1 MPKRLAVRRTMAVKY
16 QTRGRYAVRTRNLA
30 IVVLLLGGCSSREA
44 PAGPP
49 RPHVS
54 VANPIV
60 REVIDWDDYVGRFEA
75 VQDVTV
81 MPRVS
86 GTITTIMFR
95 NGQDVKAGQPL
106 FVIDPRP
113 FRAVYLQAAADLS
126 KARATQ
132 TNAGTVFARAQK
144 LLDAQKLSRED
155 YKNRLAVRQAAD
167 ADVDAKTA
175 AVEAA
180 RLNLEFTTVATPVT
194 GRVSDRRVSVG
205 DTVVA
210 NATPLTRV
218 VTLDPIWFDFEG
230 AESFY
235 LKYVRQD
242 QSGERRSSRYAPNPV
257 EVQLADETGYPHKG
271 RMVFVDN
278 AIDTRSGTI
287 RAQAELPNPDGFL
300 TPGMFGRAR
309 LLGSGAYKAML
320 IPDEAIVTD
329 QTRRLVYVV
338 GEDGGVAPRIVETG
352 PLVIGLRVVR
362 SGIAATDR
370 GVLDGLARLQPGA
383 RVDTTLVKLEPRAE
397 DTSPTSS
404 PLSAPPSAAAT
415 PR

>member
-1 MPKRLAVRRTMAVKY
+1 MPNRSTAGCTMVVES
-16 QTRGRYAVRTRNLA
+16 QTSSNELTAHVLT
-30 IVVLLLGGCSSREA
+30 VVALLLGGCSSQEA
-44 PAGPP
+44 PAAGPP

-75 VQDVTV
+75 VQDVTL
-81 MPRVS
+81 MPRIS
-86 GTITTIMFR
+86 GTITEILFK
-95 NGQDVKAGQPL
+95 NGQDVKAGQSL
-106 FVIDPRP
+106 FIIDPRP
-113 FRAVYLQAAADLS
+113 FRAAYLQAVAALA
-126 KARATQ
+126 KAQATQ
-132 TNAGTVFARAQK
+132 INAKTVFERAQK
-144 LLDAQKLSRED
+144 LLGVQALSKEEYDNREAA
-155 YKNRLAVRQAAD
+155 LHSAD
-167 ADVDAKTA
+167 ADVEAQMA
-175 AVEAA
+175 AVESA
-180 RLNLEFTTVATPVT
+180 RLNLEFTTVAAPVT
-194 GRVSDRRVSVG
+194 GRVSDRKVSVG

-210 NATPLTRV
+210 NMTPLTRV

-235 LKYVRQD
+235 LKYARLD
-242 QSGERRSSRYAPNPV
+242 KSGDRRSSRNTPNPV

-278 AIDTRSGTI
+278 AIDTHSGTI

-309 LLGSGAYKAML
+309 LLASGVYKAML

-338 GEDGGVAPRIVETG
+338 GKDGAVAPRIVETG

-362 SGIAATDR
+362 AGITATDKV
-370 GVLDGLARLQPGA
+370 VLDGLARLQPGA
-383 RVDTTLVKLEPRAE
+383 RVDTTLEKLGPRAE
-397 DTSPTSS
+397 DTSPTSA
-404 PLSAPPSAAAT
+404 PLSAPPSTQAT

>member
-1 MPKRLAVRRTMAVKY
+1 MAVIYPTRQRHAARVPILAVVA
-16 QTRGRYAVRTRNLA
+16 
-30 IVVLLLGGCSSREA
+30 LLLAGCSSREA
-44 PAGPP
+44 PAAPP
-49 RPHVS
+49 KPHVS
-54 VANPIV
+54 AANPIV

-86 GTITTIMFR
+86 GTITEILFR

-106 FVIDPRP
+106 FIIDPRP
-113 FRAVYLQAAADLS
+113 FRAVHLQAVADLA

-132 TNAGTVFARAQK
+132 ANASTVFARAQK
-144 LLDAQKLSRED
+144 LLNVQVLSKED
-155 YKNRLAVRQAAD
+155 YDTREAALHAAD
-167 ADVDAKTA
+167 ADVDAQTA

-180 RLNLEFTTVATPVT
+180 RLNLEFTTIAAPVT
-194 GRVSDRRVSVG
+194 GRISDRKVSVG

-210 NATPLTRV
+210 NTTPLTRV
-218 VTLDPIWFDFEG
+218 VTLDPIWFDFDG

-235 LKYVRQD
+235 LKYIRQD
-242 QSGERRSSRYAPNPV
+242 KSGERPSSRYVPNPV

-278 AIDTRSGTI
+278 AIDTHSGTI

-338 GEDGGVAPRIVETG
+338 GEDGMIASRMVETG
-352 PLVIGLRVVR
+352 PLVVGLRVVR
-362 SGIAATDR
+362 TGLMPTDKV
-370 GVLDGLARLQPGA
+370 VLDGLARLQPGA
-383 RVDTTLVKLEPRAE
+383 RVEATLVKLEPRAE

-404 PLSAPPSAAAT
+404 PLSAPPSAQAT

>member
-1 MPKRLAVRRTMAVKY
+1 MTEKY
-16 QTRGRYAVRTRNLA
+16 QTRGRYAARPRNVV
-30 IVVLLLGGCSSREA
+30 IVVLWLGGWSSREA
-44 PAGPP
+44 QAGPP

-86 GTITTIMFR
+86 GTITEIMFR

-106 FVIDPRP
+106 FIIDPRP
-113 FRAVYLQAAADLS
+113 FRAIYLQAVADLS

-132 TNAGTVFARAQK
+132 TNASTVSARAQK
-144 LLDAQKLSRED
+144 LVDAQILSRED
-155 YKNRLAVRQAAD
+155 YENRLAALHAAD

-180 RLNLEFTTVATPVT
+180 RLNLEFTTVAAPVT
-194 GRVSDRRVSVG
+194 GRVSDRQGSVG

-210 NATPLTRV
+210 STTPLTRV

-278 AIDTRSGTI
+278 AIDTHSGTI
-287 RAQAELPNPDGFL
+287 RAQAELPNPDGSL
-300 TPGMFGRAR
+300 TPPMFGPAR
-309 LLGSGAYKAML
+309 LLGSGADKAML

-329 QTRRLVYVV
+329 RTRRFVYFAHNY
-338 GEDGGVAPRIVETG
+338 GNIPPRT
-352 PLVIGLRVVR
+352 
-362 SGIAATDR
+362 
-370 GVLDGLARLQPGA
+370 
-383 RVDTTLVKLEPRAE
+383 
-397 DTSPTSS
+397 
-404 PLSAPPSAAAT
+404 
-415 PR
+415 

>member
-1 MPKRLAVRRTMAVKY
+1 MAVKY
-16 QTRGRYAVRTRNLA
+16 QTQGRYAARTRNLA
-30 IVVLLLGGCSSREA
+30 IVALLLGGCSSREA

-86 GTITTIMFR
+86 GTITEIMFR
-95 NGQDVKAGQPL
+95 NGIDVKAGQPL
-106 FVIDPRP
+106 FIIDPRP
-113 FRAVYLQAAADLS
+113 FRAIYLQTVADLS

-132 TNAGTVFARAQK
+132 TNASTVSARAQK
-144 LLDAQKLSRED
+144 LVDAQILSRED
-155 YKNRLAVRQAAD
+155 YENRLAALHAAD

-180 RLNLEFTTVATPVT
+180 RLNLEFTTVAAPLT

-210 NATPLTRV
+210 NTTPLTRV

-278 AIDTRSGTI
+278 AIDTHSGTI

-338 GEDGGVAPRIVETG
+338 GEDGAVAPRIVETG
-352 PLVIGLRVVR
+352 PLVVGLRVVR
-362 SGIAATDR
+362 TGSAPMDR
-370 GVLDGLARLQPGA
+370 VVLDGLARLQPGA
-383 RVDTTLVKLEPRAE
+383 RVETTLVKLEPRAE
-397 DTSPTSS
+397 DTSPTST
-404 PLSAPPSAAAT
+404 PLSAPPSAEAT

>member
-1 MPKRLAVRRTMAVKY
+1 MAVKY
-16 QTRGRYAVRTRNLA
+16 QTQGRYAARMRNLA

-75 VQDVTV
+75 IQDVTV

-86 GTITTIMFR
+86 GTITEILFR

-113 FRAVYLQAAADLS
+113 FQAVHLQAVADLS

-132 TNAGTVFARAQK
+132 TNASTVSARAQK
-144 LLDAQKLSRED
+144 LLDAQILSRED
-155 YKNRLAVRQAAD
+155 YENRLAALHAAD

-180 RLNLEFTTVATPVT
+180 RLNLEFTTVAAPVT
-194 GRVSDRRVSVG
+194 GRVSDRRVSMG

-210 NATPLTRV
+210 NTTSLTRV

-235 LKYVRQD
+235 LKYIRQD
-242 QSGERRSSRYAPNPV
+242 KAGERPSSRYVPNPV

-278 AIDTRSGTI
+278 AIDTHSGTI

-338 GEDGGVAPRIVETG
+338 GEDGAAAPRIVETG
-352 PLVIGLRVVR
+352 PLVVGLRVVR
-362 SGIAATDR
+362 TGLVPTDKV
-370 GVLDGLARLQPGA
+370 VLDGLARLQPGA
-383 RVDTTLVKLEPRAE
+383 RVETTLVKLEPRAE
-397 DTSPTSS
+397 DTSPTSA
-404 PLSAPPSAAAT
+404 PLSAPPSAEAT

>member
-1 MPKRLAVRRTMAVKY
+1 MALKYRTP
-16 QTRGRYAVRTRNLA
+16 TNA
-30 IVVLLLGGCSSREA
+30 IIAAPLLVAVVLVGACSSRGA
-44 PAGPP
+44 PAAPP
-49 RPHVS
+49 QRPHVS
-54 VANPIV
+54 VATPIV

-81 MPRVS
+81 MPRIS
-86 GTITTIMFR
+86 GTITEILFK
-95 NGQDVKAGQPL
+95 NGQDVKAGQSL
-106 FVIDPRP
+106 FIIDPRP
-113 FRAVYLQAAADLS
+113 FRAVYLQAVAALA
-126 KARATQ
+126 KTQATRA
-132 TNAGTVFARAQK
+132 NAKTVFERAQK
-144 LLDAQKLSRED
+144 LLSAQVLSKEDYDSREAA
-155 YKNRLAVRQAAD
+155 LHSAD
-167 ADVDAKTA
+167 ADVEAQMA
-175 AVEAA
+175 AVESA
-180 RLNLEFTTVATPVT
+180 RLNLEFTTVVAPVT
-194 GRVSDRRVSVG
+194 GRVSDRKVSVG

-210 NATPLTRV
+210 NMTPLTRV

-235 LKYVRQD
+235 LKYIRQD
-242 QSGERRSSRYAPNPV
+242 KLGERRSSRYVPNPV

-309 LLGSGAYKAML
+309 LLGSGAYEAML

-338 GEDGGVAPRIVETG
+338 GEDGVVAARIVETG
-352 PLVIGLRVVR
+352 PLVVGLRVVR
-362 SGIAATDR
+362 TGIVATDKV
-370 GVLDGLARLQPGA
+370 VLDGLARLQPGA
-383 RVDTTLVKLEPRAE
+383 RVEATLEKLEPRAE
-397 DTSPTSS
+397 DTSPTSA
-404 PLSAPPSAAAT
+404 PLSATPSTQAT

>member
-1 MPKRLAVRRTMAVKY
+1 M
-16 QTRGRYAVRTRNLA
+16 
-30 IVVLLLGGCSSREA
+30 
-44 PAGPP
+44 
-49 RPHVS
+49 
-54 VANPIV
+54 V

-75 VQDVTV
+75 IQDVAV

-86 GTITTIMFR
+86 GTITTILFR
-95 NGQDVKAGQPL
+95 NGQDVAAGQAL

-113 FRAVYLQAAADLS
+113 FRAIYLQAVADLDGAQAS
-126 KARATQ
+126 LANARTEYAH
-132 TNAGTVFARAQK
+132 AQK
-144 LLDAQKLSRED
+144 LVAAQALSTEIHD
-155 YKNRLAVRQAAD
+155 TRLAALRSAE
-167 ADVDAKTA
+167 ADVEARKA

-180 RLNLEFTTVATPVT
+180 RLNLEFTTVIAPVK
-194 GRVSDRRVSVG
+194 GRVSDRKVSVG

-210 NATPLTRV
+210 NTTPLTRV

-242 QSGERRSSRYAPNPV
+242 RAGERRSSRYAANPV

-271 RMVFVDN
+271 HMVFVDN
-278 AIDTRSGTI
+278 AIDTHSGTI

-309 LLGSGAYKAML
+309 LLGSGAYRAML

-329 QTRRLVYVV
+329 QTRRLVFVV
-338 GEDGGVAPRIVETG
+338 GADGTVATRPVETG
-352 PLVIGLRVVR
+352 PLVVGLRVVR
-362 SGIAATDR
+362 SGLAATDR
-370 GVLDGLARLQPGA
+370 VVLDGLARLQPGVQVEA
-383 RVDTTLVKLEPRAE
+383 KLVKLKPLAA
-397 DTSPTSS
+397 DTSPRSS
-404 PLSAPPSAAAT
+404 PLTAPPSAEAT

>member
-1 MPKRLAVRRTMAVKY
+1 
-16 QTRGRYAVRTRNLA
+16 
-30 IVVLLLGGCSSREA
+30 
-44 PAGPP
+44 
-49 RPHVS
+49 

-95 NGQDVKAGQPL
+95 NGQDVKAGDAL
-106 FVIDPRP
+106 FIIDPRP
-113 FRAVYLQAAADLS
+113 FRAVYDQAVADLS
-126 KARATQ
+126 RARSTQ
-132 TNAGTVFARAQK
+132 ANAKTVFERAQK
-144 LLDAQKLSRED
+144 LLSVQVLSKEEYDSREAA
-155 YKNRLAVRQAAD
+155 LHAAD
-167 ADVDAKTA
+167 ADVEAKTA

-180 RLNLEFTTVATPVT
+180 RLNLEFTTVAAPVT
-194 GRVSDRRVSVG
+194 GRVSDRKVSVG

-210 NATPLTRV
+210 NTTPLTRV

-235 LKYVRQD
+235 LKYTRQD
-242 QSGERRSSRYAPNPV
+242 KSGERRSSRYAPNPV
-257 EVQLADETGYPHKG
+257 EVQLADEAGYPHKG

-278 AIDTRSGTI
+278 AIDTHSGTI

-300 TPGMFGRAR
+300 TPGMFGRVR

-329 QTRRLVYVV
+329 QTRRLVYVA
-338 GEDGGVAPRIVETG
+338 GEDGAVAARIVETG
-352 PLVIGLRVVR
+352 PLVVGLRVVR
-362 SGIAATDR
+362 TGIVATDKV
-370 GVLDGLARLQPGA
+370 VLDGLARLQPGA
-383 RVDTTLVKLEPRAE
+383 RVDPTLVKLEPRAE
-397 DTSPTSS
+397 DTSPTST
-404 PLSAPPSAAAT
+404 PLSAPPSAEAT

>member
-1 MPKRLAVRRTMAVKY
+1 MKSRILAMV
-16 QTRGRYAVRTRNLA
+16 
-30 IVVLLLGGCSSREA
+30 ILLGAGCSSQA
-44 PAGPP
+44 PPAPP
-49 RPHVS
+49 PPHVS
-54 VANPIV
+54 VATPIV
-60 REVIDWDDYVGRFEA
+60 REVIDWDDYVGRFQA

-86 GTITTIMFR
+86 GTITTILFR
-95 NGQDVKAGQPL
+95 NGQDVKAGQSL

-113 FRAVYLQAAADLS
+113 FRAVYLQAMADLA
-126 KARATQ
+126 KAQATQ
-132 TNAGTVFARAQK
+132 ANASTVYARGQMLFERQIISK
-144 LLDAQKLSRED
+144 ED
-155 YKNRLAVRQAAD
+155 YENRQATLRAAE
-167 ADVDAKTA
+167 ADVDAQTA

-180 RLNLEFTTVATPVT
+180 RLNLEFTSITAPVA

-210 NATPLTRV
+210 NTTPLTRV

-242 QSGERRSSRYAPNPV
+242 QSGERRSSRYAANPV

-278 AIDTRSGTI
+278 AIDTHSGTI

-329 QTRRLVYVV
+329 QTRRLVYVAE
-338 GEDGGVAPRIVETG
+338 EDGKIAARIVETG
-352 PLVIGLRVVR
+352 PLVVGLRVVR
-362 SGIAATDR
+362 TGLMATDKV
-370 GVLDGLARLQPGA
+370 VLDGLARLQPGA
-383 RVDTTLVKLEPRAE
+383 RVDAALVKLEPRAE

-404 PLSAPPSAAAT
+404 PLSAPPSTEAT

>member
-1 MPKRLAVRRTMAVKY
+1 MAVIY
-16 QTRGRYAVRTRNLA
+16 RTRGRYAARTRNLA
-30 IVVLLLGGCSSREA
+30 IVALLLGGCSSREA

-86 GTITTIMFR
+86 GTITEIMFR

-113 FRAVYLQAAADLS
+113 FRAIYLQAVADLS

-132 TNAGTVFARAQK
+132 TNASTVSARAQK
-144 LLDAQKLSRED
+144 LVDAQILSRED
-155 YKNRLAVRQAAD
+155 YENRLATLHAAD

-180 RLNLEFTTVATPVT
+180 RLNLEFTTVPAPVT

-205 DTVVA
+205 DTVVS
-210 NATPLTRV
+210 NTTPLTRV

-278 AIDTRSGTI
+278 AIDTHSGTI

-338 GEDGGVAPRIVETG
+338 GEDGAVAPRIVETG
-352 PLVIGLRVVR
+352 PLVVGLRVVR
-362 SGIAATDR
+362 TGIAPMDKV
-370 GVLDGLARLQPGA
+370 VLDGLARLQPGA
-383 RVDTTLVKLEPRAE
+383 RVETTLVKLEPRAE
-397 DTSPTSS
+397 DTSPTST
-404 PLSAPPSAAAT
+404 PLSAPPSAEAT

>member
-1 MPKRLAVRRTMAVKY
+1 VVK
-16 QTRGRYAVRTRNLA
+16 VRTLA
-30 IVVLLLGGCSSREA
+30 IVVLLAGCSGQTPPA
-44 PAGPP
+44 PPP
-49 RPHVS
+49 PHVS
-54 VANPIV
+54 VATPIV
-60 REVIDWDDYVGRFEA
+60 REVIDWDDYVGRFQA

-86 GTITTIMFR
+86 GTITTILFR
-95 NGQDVKAGQPL
+95 NGQDVKAGEPL
-106 FVIDPRP
+106 FIIDPRP
-113 FRAVYLQAAADLS
+113 FRAVHLQAMADLA
-126 KARATQ
+126 KAQATQ
-132 TNAGTVFARAQK
+132 ANASTAYARGQM
-144 LLDAQKLSRED
+144 LFERQIISRED
-155 YKNRLAVRQAAD
+155 YENRQATVRAAD
-167 ADVDAKTA
+167 ADVDAQTA

-180 RLNLEFTTVATPVT
+180 RLNLEFTTITAPVA

-210 NATPLTRV
+210 NTTMLTRV

-242 QSGERRSSRYAPNPV
+242 QTGERRSSRYAPNPV

-329 QTRRLVYVV
+329 QTRRLVYVA
-338 GEDGGVAPRIVETG
+338 GEDGKIASRIVETG
-352 PLVIGLRVVR
+352 PLVVGLRVVR
-362 SGIAATDR
+362 AGLTPTDKV
-370 GVLDGLARLQPGA
+370 VLDGLARLQPGA
-383 RVDTTLVKLEPRAE
+383 RVDAALVKLEPRAE

-404 PLSAPPSAAAT
+404 PLSAPPSAEAT

>member
-1 MPKRLAVRRTMAVKY
+1 VIKPRTLTK
-16 QTRGRYAVRTRNLA
+16 A
-30 IVVLLLGGCSSREA
+30 ILLSLGGCSSQTPPP
-44 PAGPP
+44 PAA
-49 RPHVS
+49 PHVS
-54 VANPIV
+54 VATPIV
-60 REVIDWDDYVGRFEA
+60 REVIDWDDYVGRFQA

-86 GTITTIMFR
+86 GTITTILFR
-95 NGQDVKAGQPL
+95 DGQDVKAGQHL

-113 FRAVYLQAAADLS
+113 FRAIYLQDMANLA
-126 KARATQ
+126 KAKATQ
-132 TNAGTVFARAQK
+132 ANAGTVYARAQK
-144 LLDAQKLSRED
+144 LLDAQILSRED
-155 YKNRLAVRQAAD
+155 YESRQAALHSAD
-167 ADVDAKTA
+167 ADVEAQTA

-180 RLNLEFTTVATPVT
+180 RLNLEFTTVTAPVT
-194 GRVSDRRVSVG
+194 GRISDRKVSIG

-210 NATPLTRV
+210 SSTQLTRV

-235 LKYVRQD
+235 LKYIRQD
-242 QSGERRSSRYAPNPV
+242 KSGERLSSRSVANPV

-287 RAQAELPNPDGFL
+287 RAHAELSNSDGFL

-309 LLGSGAYKAML
+309 LLGSGVYTAML

-329 QTRRLVYVV
+329 QTRRLVYVA
-338 GEDGGVAPRIVETG
+338 GDDGKIAARIVETG
-352 PLVIGLRVVR
+352 PLVVGLRVVR
-362 SGIAATDR
+362 SGLKPTDKV
-370 GVLDGLARLQPGA
+370 VLDGLARLQPGA
-383 RVDTTLVKLEPRAE
+383 HVDAALVKLEPRAE

-404 PLSAPPSAAAT
+404 PLSAPPSAEAS
-415 PR
+415 PQ

>member
-1 MPKRLAVRRTMAVKY
+1 MLKRLAVRRTMAVRY
-16 QTRGRYAVRTRNLA
+16 QTRTNGLTAHALA
-30 IVVLLLGGCSSREA
+30 AVVLLLAGCSSREA

-49 RPHVS
+49 KPHVS

-86 GTITTIMFR
+86 GTITEIMFR
-95 NGQDVKAGQPL
+95 NGQDVKVGQSL
-106 FVIDPRP
+106 FIIDPRP
-113 FRAVYLQAAADLS
+113 FRAVYLQAMADLA
-126 KARATQ
+126 KAESTQ
-132 TNAGTVFARAQK
+132 ANAKTVFERAEK
-144 LLDAQKLSRED
+144 LLGAQVLSKEEYDNREAA
-155 YKNRLAVRQAAD
+155 LHAAD
-167 ADVDAKTA
+167 ADVEAKMA

-180 RLNLEFTTVATPVT
+180 RLNLEFTTVAAPVT
-194 GRVSDRRVSVG
+194 GRVADRKVSVG

-210 NATPLTRV
+210 NTTALTRV

-235 LKYVRQD
+235 LKYIRQD
-242 QSGERRSSRYAPNPV
+242 KSGERASSRYVPNPV

-278 AIDTRSGTI
+278 AIDTHSGTI
-287 RAQAELPNPDGFL
+287 RAQAELPNPNGFL

-320 IPDEAIVTD
+320 ITDEAIVTD

-338 GEDGGVAPRIVETG
+338 GEDGAVASRVVETG
-352 PLVIGLRVVR
+352 PLVVGLRVVR
-362 SGIAATDR
+362 AGITPTDKV
-370 GVLDGLARLQPGA
+370 VLDGHARLQPGA
-383 RVDTTLVKLEPRAE
+383 RVDASLTKLEPTAE
-397 DTSPTSS
+397 DSPPTST
-404 PLSAPPSAAAT
+404 PLSAPPSTEAT

>member
-1 MPKRLAVRRTMAVKY
+1 MVVESQTSGNERSAHILAVVA
-16 QTRGRYAVRTRNLA
+16 
-30 IVVLLLGGCSSREA
+30 LLLGGCSSQEA

-81 MPRVS
+81 MPRIS
-86 GTITTIMFR
+86 GTITEILFR
-95 NGQDVKAGQPL
+95 NGQDVKAGQSL
-106 FVIDPRP
+106 FIIDPRP
-113 FRAVYLQAAADLS
+113 FRAVYDQAIADRN

-132 TNAGTVFARAQK
+132 ANAKTVFERAQK
-144 LLDAQKLSRED
+144 LLAAQVLSKEDYDSREAA
-155 YKNRLAVRQAAD
+155 LHEAD
-167 ADVDAKTA
+167 ADVEAKIA
-175 AVEAA
+175 AAEAA
-180 RLNLEFTTVATPVT
+180 RLNLEFTTVAAPVT
-194 GRVSDRRVSVG
+194 GRVSDRKVSVG

-210 NATPLTRV
+210 NTTQLTRV

-235 LKYVRQD
+235 LKYARQD
-242 QSGERRSSRYAPNPV
+242 KLGERRSSRYEPNPV

-287 RAQAELPNPDGFL
+287 RAQAELRNPDGFL

-309 LLGSGAYKAML
+309 LLASGAYKAML

-338 GEDGGVAPRIVETG
+338 GEDGVVAPRIVETG
-352 PLVIGLRVVR
+352 PLVVGLRVVR
-362 SGIAATDR
+362 TGIAATDKV
-370 GVLDGLARLQPGA
+370 VLDGLARLQPGA
-383 RVDTTLVKLEPRAE
+383 RVDATLEKLEPRAE
-397 DTSPTSS
+397 DTSPTSA
-404 PLSAPPSAAAT
+404 PLTAPPSTQAT